1 MKRAMPQ
8 AWHSACTSGAS
19 RRSKSSPMIDVVPP
33 IGRNRELIDA
43 DARAA
48 ELTDCALG
56 LEKQRL
62 ALNKIVDRRMAAEIP
77 LAQ

>member
-1 MKRAMPQ
+1 MLY
-8 AWHSACTSGAS
+8 
-19 RRSKSSPMIDVVPP
+19 RRSDGTVSI
-33 IGRNRELIDA
+33 IDA
-43 DARAA
+43 YVKAA

-56 LEKQRL
+56 LEEQRL